1 MARKWVLLATIIAL
15 TLLVDQVTKRIITTQ
30 LMLGESI
37 QPIPALAS
45 VFQITRSEN
54 TGAAFGFLSQAGDVF
69 FVIAL
74 VVVFAM
80 IVFYPRIPANARVT
94 RYAIG
99 LVCGGAL
106 GNAVDRVQH
115 GAVIDFIHY
124 IIPGVVSNVSNIAD
138 HAIVFGVILI
148 FIESWRMDAKKEAPA
163 PAETEQHPPT

>member
-1 MARKWVLLATIIAL
+1 MVRKWVLLATIIAL

-148 FIESWRMDAKKEAPA
+148 FIESWRMDAKKETPA
-163 PAETEQHPPT
+163 PTETEQHPPT

>member
-1 MARKWVLLATIIAL
+1 MVRKWVLLATIIAL

-148 FIESWRMDAKKEAPA
+148 FIESWRMDAKKETPA
-163 PAETEQHPPT
+163 PTES